1 MIDMKT
7 KRLSLNKNN
16 ITWQLISFCIPLI
29 LSGILQQLYAW
40 SDAFIVGNV
49 DGEIALAAI
58 GCTNTVS
65 NLLIGLITGFTLGLN
80 ILFGQMFG
88 SGRTRKFSDILKTF
102 AIIFAAAFVILSL
115 IGYVFTPELLKILN
129 TPQDTFDSAVTYL
142 RIILI
147 GMPFLAVYNVYAA
160 GLRGIGDS
168 KLPFYSVLV
177 SSIANV
183 ILDII
188 FVWFMKMGVAGAAIA
203 TIFSQITMTFYLILY
218 SRKRYPLIRNSNP
231 DEKTGKHFYFIGLRE
246 GSKLGIPPMLQN
258 TVRSFGGLI
267 LQNFM
272 NGFGTATVA
281 AITTAY
287 RVDCV
292 LLIPVINLGTGI
304 STLVAQSMGAGD
316 LNRAKKT
323 LKSGNI
329 LVAVISVLLTAFIY
343 FMGGKLIA
351 MFGVGVEA
359 AEIGKNFFISLASFY
374 IVFGLA
380 TSVRGYIEGI
390 GDVTFSSILGI
401 LCLGVRIGMS
411 YVLVGVF
418 DNMVIAYAEAISWIV
433 MLILYIIR
441 YVKKA
446 RELEKSKL

>member
-1 MIDMKT
+1 MKT
-7 KRLSLNKNN
+7 FRVSQRNNN
-16 ITWQLISFCIPLI
+16 ITWQLVSFCIPLI
-29 LSGILQQLYAW
+29 LSGVLQQLYAW
-40 SDAFIVGNV
+40 ADAFIVGNV
-49 DGEIALAAI
+49 DGEVALAAI
-58 GCTNTVS
+58 GCTGTVS

-80 ILFGQMFG
+80 IMFGQMYG
-88 SGRTRKFSDILKTF
+88 SGKTEKFSGILKSF
-102 AIIFAAAFVILSL
+102 AIIFAITFCLFAIA
-115 IGYVFTPELLKILN
+115 GYIFTPDILRIMD
-129 TPQDTFDSAVTYL
+129 TPQETFSSAVTYL

-147 GMPFLAVYNVYAA
+147 GIPFLAVYNVYAA

-177 SSIANV
+177 SSVANV

-188 FVWFMKMGVAGAAIA
+188 FVWYMKMGVAGAAIA
-203 TIFSQITMTFYLILY
+203 TILSQIAMTAYLIIY
-218 SRKRYPLIRNSNP
+218 GSHRYQIIKHSDQDNEN
-231 DEKTGKHFYFIGLRE
+231 GKHFHFVGIKE

-258 TVRSFGGLI
+258 SVRSFGGLI

-304 STLVAQSMGAGD
+304 STLVAQNIGAGD
-316 LNRAKKT
+316 WDRARKT

-329 LVAVISVLLTAFIY
+329 LVAVISVVLTAFIY
-343 FMGGKLIA
+343 FFGGKLIA
-351 MFGVGVEA
+351 MFGVGPEA
-359 AEIGKNFFISLASFY
+359 AEIGRRFFISLASFY

-380 TSVRGYIEGI
+380 TSIRGYIEGI
-390 GDVTFSSILGI
+390 GDVTYSSILGI
-401 LCLGVRIGMS
+401 VCLGVRIGMS

-418 DNMVIAYAEAISWIV
+418 DNMVIAFAEAISWIV
-433 MLILYIIR
+433 MLALYIIR
-441 YVKKA
+441 YLNKS
-446 RELEKSKL
+446 RQPEKEAA